1 LVQSH
6 ERSIMKGFSVCGVA
20 ILILGLGLSSRLSP
34 VGYAQSVADL
44 TDGVDETPAVRT
56 SGLLTG
62 GASRQTPG
70 GGQASELLL
79 KAGDRV
85 QLAVL
90 GFPELSGEQT
100 IAADGTLQLPLAG
113 PVQASGLS
121 PTQVI
126 AQITAAL
133 RPYVRRPQVGL
144 IVLARSP
151 LRISVTGAVVQPG
164 PRLVAFSDPTTPQ
177 PDVPPTLST
186 VLGLAGGVT
195 PNADLRN
202 IIIRRQVPGALA
214 NRLGNTEKNELRIN
228 LWEVIQTGNL
238 AADPPIEDGD
248 EIVVPTAQIAQS
260 DQQQQLISTLAPS
273 SITVQVAGEVQAPG
287 QVQVSSNTDVSMA
300 VAAAGG
306 LTPNAEKKSIILFR
320 MTPEGQL
327 QQQFYEFGQ
336 GSEPLRNGDLI
347 VVGRSSQGNA
357 RNFFEFLGRVLGPF
371 SPLFYLF

>member
-1 LVQSH
+1 
-6 ERSIMKGFSVCGVA
+6 
-20 ILILGLGLSSRLSP
+20 
-34 VGYAQSVADL
+34 
-44 TDGVDETPAVRT
+44 
-56 SGLLTG
+56 
-62 GASRQTPG
+62 
-70 GGQASELLL
+70 
-79 KAGDRV
+79 
-85 QLAVL
+85 
-90 GFPELSGEQT
+90 
-100 IAADGTLQLPLAG
+100 
-113 PVQASGLS
+113 
-121 PTQVI
+121 
-126 AQITAAL
+126 
-133 RPYVRRPQVGL
+133 
-144 IVLARSP
+144 
-151 LRISVTGAVVQPG
+151 
-164 PRLVAFSDPTTPQ
+164 
-177 PDVPPTLST
+177 
-186 VLGLAGGVT
+186 
-195 PNADLRN
+195 
-202 IIIRRQVPGALA
+202 
-214 NRLGNTEKNELRIN
+214 
-228 LWEVIQTGNL
+228 VIQTGNL